1 MLCPCISNI
10 LKESSFGVVEVN
22 CKRCG
27 FRSKLYTKE
36 FVRNAIE
43 DFTEIEKL
51 LDYDRIYIEEDLKIV
66 LEKNCLK
73 CDIEKEIGTLL
84 DFGFR
89 IADIDINDRVRII
102 AKKDLGYRPIN
113 KKSAIMVLKKNGTLF
128 IGIRNLDK
136 KPIRYKINIDSD
148 LPFKIEGKIMNRYE
162 DVGTLSLTK
171 LYMLSGSNRY
181 FLRVSIGTKSETFR
195 VQNNLSIVK
204 VI

>member
-1 MLCPCISNI
+1 MFCSCLSNI
-10 LKESSFGVVEVN
+10 LKENIHGIVDIN
-22 CKRCG
+22 CKKCG
-27 FRSKLYTKE
+27 FREKLFTKK
-36 FVRNAIE
+36 FIRNAIE
-43 DFTEIEKL
+43 DFTEIEKML
-51 LDYDRIYIEEDLKIV
+51 EYDRIYIDDDLKIV
-66 LEKNCLK
+66 LEKSCSK
-73 CDIEKEIGTLL
+73 CDVEKEIGILL

-89 IADIDINDRVRII
+89 IVDIEMDGRVKIL
-102 AKKDLGYRPIN
+102 AKKDLGYRPTN

-128 IGIRNLDK
+128 VGIRNLDK

-162 DVGTLSLTK
+162 DIGTLSLTK

-204 VI
+204 II

>member
-1 MLCPCISNI
+1 MPCPCTSSI
-10 LKESSFGVVEVN
+10 LKENNCGVVEVN
-22 CKRCG
+22 CRRCG
-27 FRSKLYTKE
+27 FQSKLYTKE
-36 FVRNAIE
+36 FVKNAIE

-51 LDYDRIYIEEDLKIV
+51 LDYDKIYIDEDLKIV

-73 CDIEKEIGTLL
+73 CDVEKEIGTLL

-89 IADIDINDRVRII
+89 IVDIDIDGRVRIL
-102 AKKDLGYRPIN
+102 AKKDIGYRPTN

-128 IGIRNLDK
+128 IGIRNLNK

-162 DVGTLSLTK
+162 DIGTLSLTK